1 MGAGACCAANPST
14 GKGVKFVEL
23 TGLILGSAI
32 AAGTPVLLAIL
43 GEILAQR
50 SGIVNLGLE
59 GAMALGAMTTAW
71 VQLATDNM
79 LVALV
84 AGSIAGA
91 LLGLTHATLTVVA
104 RIQVLASGL
113 CLFFLGKGLAGFW
126 GFPIVGD
133 PLPCLPSLQLPVLQG
148 IPLLGPAVLSQDIL
162 VYFAIAVAALMWW
175 VLFRT
180 DLGLLIQASGENAE
194 VARAEG
200 VPVTRIRLVCV
211 TLGSSLAGLAGAHI
225 VLGFSHT
232 WLDGIIAGRGWVAIG
247 LVILARWNPIYA
259 LPSAYAFGGLI
270 AIQLNAQA
278 AGISISPYLLAMLPY
293 IVTIAALTAA
303 HLWSKRAAMP
313 AEIAHVEQ

>member
-1 MGAGACCAANPST
+1 M
-14 GKGVKFVEL
+14 EL

-71 VQLATDNM
+71 VQLATGSTV
-79 LVALV
+79 LALI

-113 CLFFLGKGLAGFW
+113 CLFFVGKGLAGFW
-126 GFPIVGD
+126 GAPIVGR
-133 PLPCLPSLQLPVLQG
+133 PLPGLPSLRLTVLNE
-148 IPLLGPAVLSQDIL
+148 IPFLGPAILSQDIV
-162 VYFAIAVAALMWW
+162 VYLAIAIAAVMWW

-180 DLGLLIQASGENAE
+180 NLGLLIQASGENAE

-200 VPVTRIRLVCV
+200 VPVVRIRLLCV
-211 TLGSSLAGLAGAHI
+211 TVGASLAGLAGAHI

-259 LPSAYAFGGLI
+259 LPCAYVFGGLI

-278 AGISISPYLLAMLPY
+278 AGISISPYLLSMLPY

-303 HLWSKRAAMP
+303 HLWSKRTAMP
-313 AEIAHVEQ
+313 AEVANAEQ